1 MLTNFSPMSHFYTP
15 CKRQKTIGFQL
26 SIKTVAKKALYDF
39 KVIRY
44 HEEKDDILEIFKMLK
59 NNMKFSIVTCR
70 INSKISNRNN
80 NTALMIFLCCII
92 VVHYYAVIVE
102 GH

>member
-1 MLTNFSPMSHFYTP
+1 MSHFYTP

-44 HEEKDDILEIFKMLK
+44 HEGKDDILDIFKMLK
-59 NNMKFSIVTCR
+59 NDMMFTIAICR
-70 INSKISNRNN
+70 NNSKISNRDN
-80 NTALMIFLCCII
+80 NTAFMIFLCCII
-92 VVHYYAVIVE
+92 VVHYYAVIDE